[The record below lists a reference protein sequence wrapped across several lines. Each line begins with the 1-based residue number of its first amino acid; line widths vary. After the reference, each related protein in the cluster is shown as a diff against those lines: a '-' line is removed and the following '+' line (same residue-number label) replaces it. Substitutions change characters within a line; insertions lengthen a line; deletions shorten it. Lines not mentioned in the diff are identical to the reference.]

1 MLKKII
7 GSTKELKKITRIASM
22 KGLSRGNSIFRKKSI
37 PEEQGERE
45 KNERGEEKRSVTINL
60 TLNLSLDRESLNKAM
75 DMLELYSEYADES
88 SSYRKSNSSGEYK
101 YKDRY

>member
-1 MLKKII
+1 MNQ
-7 GSTKELKKITRIASM
+7 SAKELKKITRIASM

-37 PEEQGERE
+37 PEEQGHE
-45 KNERGEEKRSVTINL
+45 KNERSERGEEKRNVIINL

-75 DMLELYSEYADES
+75 DMLELYSEYADDS